1 MVNTF
6 DAKRTTVVCLH
17 GFTGT
22 LATFAAVF
30 PSQTPYNVLGIDLRA
45 WRDC

>member
-1 MVNTF
+1 MERLIRGMQYHYQWLTPF

-22 LATFAAVF
+22 LATFARF
-30 PSQTPYNVLGIDLRA
+30 SQSNTL
-45 WRDC
+45 